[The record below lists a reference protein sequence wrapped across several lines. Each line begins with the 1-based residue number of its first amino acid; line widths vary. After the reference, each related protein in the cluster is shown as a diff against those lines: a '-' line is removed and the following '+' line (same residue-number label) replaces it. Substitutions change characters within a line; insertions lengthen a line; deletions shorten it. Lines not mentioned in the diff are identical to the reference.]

1 MLFIIMFRVHLS
13 MILLGLPAS
22 PENAKRVKHTSNVA
36 AQSVDDNDAL
46 ITITPG
52 M

>member
-1 MLFIIMFRVHLS
+1 MLFIIMFRVYLS
-13 MILLGLPAS
+13 MILLGLPA
-22 PENAKRVKHTSNVA
+22 
-36 AQSVDDNDAL
+36 DNDAL